1 MTHLRDTTKM
11 VRYVSNFDTSQQATD
26 SLGQSTE
33 VNDGKGN

>member
-1 MTHLRDTTKM
+1 MEHFRDATKK

-33 VNDGKGN
+33 VDDGQGN